1 MTAASPLDVVIRVAA
16 MLDEL
21 GIDYVLGGSLAGSF
35 FGEPRATADVDV
47 AIRVDRDAGE
57 RLLDRAATE
66 FYVPTESAR
75 IAIRDHDSFHLTD
88 TEISFKIDLFVLGD
102 TLLDRR
108 QLDRR
113 ILIPVLGISP
123 GLWVTSPEDQVLRK
137 LDWFRSGDQSSDQ
150 QWRDIS
156 GILRVSG
163 EDLDREDLESTA
175 EDLGHSQL
183 LHRALAEI
191 TPED

>member
-1 MTAASPLDVVIRVAA
+1 MTGASPLDVVIRVAT

-47 AIRVDRDAGE
+47 AIRVDHDAGE
-57 RLLDRAATE
+57 RQLGRAETD

-75 IAIRDHDSFHLTD
+75 VAIRNHHSFNLID
-88 TEISFKIDLFVLGD
+88 TNISFKVDLFVLGD

-108 QLDRR
+108 QLKRR
-113 ILIPVLGISP
+113 LLVPVPGISP

-137 LDWFRSGDQSSDQ
+137 LDWYRAGNQSSDQ

-163 EDLDREDLESTA
+163 DALDLHYLQSTA
-175 EDLGHSQL
+175 EALDLDQL
-183 LHRALAEI
+183 LHRALAGM